1 MFRVK
6 FSEGSNG
13 SRVRRLI
20 GAVTPVSILKPPP
33 PPTFSL

>member
-1 MFRVK
+1 MFN
-6 FSEGSNG
+6 EGSNG

-33 PPTFSL
+33 PPSFPL